1 MTAPRRIVLL
11 AYADCQALDLT
22 GPMEVFAMARREE
35 SPSPRG
41 AESCPRP
48 PRARRRATPQ
58 DRTQAP
64 MTADEASEIVVQMA
78 KVPGDGPTGQ
88 FVDRAETVAW

>member
-1 MTAPRRIVLL
+1 
-11 AYADCQALDLT
+11 
-22 GPMEVFAMARREE
+22 
-35 SPSPRG
+35 
-41 AESCPRP
+41 
-48 PRARRRATPQ
+48 
-58 DRTQAP
+58 